1 MYLISLNLEYQFIK
15 IFLNISVKLQI
26 PEDDFS

>member
-1 MYLISLNLEYQFIK
+1 MYLISLNLEHQFIE
-15 IFLNISVKLQI
+15 IFLNISIKLQI